1 MSTPYFL
8 KTLVALSAAEGAPDP
23 QQGIEGL
30 VNWGVFQKLN
40 TLSQNL
46 GRVGSVSK
54 KDASGDTTHV
64 SSVVHTILLRIIKIT
79 KVPTATS
86 FSCAKKGKH
95 TNIYIFAHPS
105 LFYNDRALLED
116 AGAVLAPL

>member
-1 MSTPYFL
+1 LTHTTEPPQSWLTLFL
-8 KTLVALSAAEGAPDP
+8 KQQLVALSAAEGAPDP

-46 GRVGSVSK
+46 GRVGPVSK

-64 SSVVHTILLRIIKIT
+64 SSVVHTILLRIIKIA
-79 KVPTATS
+79 KVPNATS
-86 FSCAKKGKH
+86 FCCTKKGKQA
-95 TNIYIFAHPS
+95 NAFQ
-105 LFYNDRALLED
+105 
-116 AGAVLAPL
+116 